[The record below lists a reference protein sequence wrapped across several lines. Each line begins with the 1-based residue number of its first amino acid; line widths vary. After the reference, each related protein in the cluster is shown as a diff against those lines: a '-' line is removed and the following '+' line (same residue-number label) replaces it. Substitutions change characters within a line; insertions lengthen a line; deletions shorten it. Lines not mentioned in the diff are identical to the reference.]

1 MTETYLYVQSV
12 ARRLKCSE
20 RTVYRLIQEG
30 KLRAI
35 RVGGRALRI
44 PETAF
49 IEYLEAQAVDPEEG
63 LQEPCRTL

>member
-1 MTETYLYVQSV
+1 MHDTYLYVQHV

-44 PETAF
+44 PEKAF
-49 IEYLEAQAVDPEEG
+49 NEYLEAQAVDPDEG
-63 LQEPCRTL
+63 LRAHCQPR